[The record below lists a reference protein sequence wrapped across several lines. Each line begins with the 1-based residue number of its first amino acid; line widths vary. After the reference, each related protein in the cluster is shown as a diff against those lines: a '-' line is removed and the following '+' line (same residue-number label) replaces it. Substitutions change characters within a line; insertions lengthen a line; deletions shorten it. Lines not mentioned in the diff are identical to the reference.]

1 MIKCISWNVN
11 GIRACVKK
19 GFLDFFHSVD
29 ADFFCLQ
36 ETKLQEGQIELEL
49 PGYYQFWNYA
59 ERKGYSGTAIF
70 TKHKPLSV
78 VHGIGEEMEDLEG
91 RVITLEYDHYYVV
104 TMYTPNSKRDLTRLP
119 YRILWEKQ
127 ARAYLSRLNQ
137 DKPVIFCGDLNVA
150 HTEKDVKN
158 DRANIGNA
166 GFTDE
171 ERHHFEELLQAGFID
186 TYRYFYSEEDEAFTW
201 WSYMPGV
208 RDRNIGWRIDYFL
221 VGNQLAE
228 DLLDAKIHANT
239 YGSDHCPVE
248 LQLQLK

>member
-1 MIKCISWNVN
+1 MERKRNSSM
-11 GIRACVKK
+11 REKK
-19 GFLDFFHSVD
+19 GFLDFFHNVD

-70 TKHKPLSV
+70 TKQKPLSV

-158 DRANIGNA
+158 DRANIATPVLLMKSGTILKSCFKLALLIRIAIFTLKKMRRSHGGLICLVYVIVTLA
-166 GFTDE
+166 GV
-171 ERHHFEELLQAGFID
+171 LII
-186 TYRYFYSEEDEAFTW
+186 S
-201 WSYMPGV
+201 
-208 RDRNIGWRIDYFL
+208 
-221 VGNQLAE
+221 
-228 DLLDAKIHANT
+228 
-239 YGSDHCPVE
+239 
-248 LQLQLK
+248 